1 MVSEEVDIFVS
12 QLLTIHL
19 FDTVYQHSAIQTD
32 ETLLWKFA
40 DKRCDILVFNV
51 RIGVKLRTSGSI
63 LRYTIVCE
71 EFYFLNCFAV
81 FCVLLAIYNE
91 ALCHLIEALFHQSF
105 LNLILYILNFDV
117 VMYVKVR

>member
-1 MVSEEVDIFVS
+1 MVGEEVDIFVS

-19 FDTVYQHSAIQTD
+19 FDTIYQHSAIQTD

-71 EFYFLNCFAV
+71 EFLFSQLFLGLLCAV
-81 FCVLLAIYNE
+81 GDI
-91 ALCHLIEALFHQSF
+91 Q
-105 LNLILYILNFDV
+105 
-117 VMYVKVR
+117 